1 MAGPVTAGERLRQAR
16 KARHES
22 LRDAAATID
31 VAPSHLSRL
40 ERGEKGASDQVL
52 QRAARHYGLDPDLL
66 VESQVPKDVI
76 AIIEEHPELV
86 DEIRA
91 RYGRP

>member
-1 MAGPVTAGERLRQAR
+1 MAGSVTAGERLRQAR
-16 KARHES
+16 KERRES

-40 ERGEKGASDQVL
+40 ERGQKGASDELL

-66 VESQVPKDVI
+66 VESPVPRDVI
-76 AIIEEHPELV
+76 AIIEEHPELI
-86 DEIRA
+86 DEIRD
-91 RYGRP
+91 RYGRQ